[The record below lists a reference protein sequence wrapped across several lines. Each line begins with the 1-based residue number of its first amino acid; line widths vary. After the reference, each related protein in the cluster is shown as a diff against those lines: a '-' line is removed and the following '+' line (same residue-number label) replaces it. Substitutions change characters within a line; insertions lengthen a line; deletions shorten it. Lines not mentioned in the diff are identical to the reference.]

1 MFTQVK
7 IRGKGAE
14 NKRPTSSVGP
24 FNAIRDLVP
33 SATSSTPLKDL
44 KTRIASDSASV
55 TLMFGGNP
63 VDGAY
68 SLDALCSPG
77 SSSTDY
83 MQHLV
88 AVSPA
93 LHVCRVYLSLN
104 DKWNEE
110 VIVLLL
116 NTGQSTIRHVRAA
129 LAPQLSTSRFPAL
142 RGTGTPPAES
152 RSELLVFLSETGE
165 RLRGDDTLPVA
176 SESAMRD
183 FGRHSAV
190 IAQLEIPSADENR
203 MQAVLNWDA
212 AQRARFVAKAEK
224 LSDVAHE
231 EKNEEEDEDE
241 DDDDDDDEADADIR
255 LSKRIPTRESR
266 SDQEEREWY
275 LRCNEVAEK
284 GGHSATS
291 DAMSDDED
299 DEEQAGFLAPEKML
313 QAIDSNAPISAP
325 EEADVVQEGA
335 SYHEWRRTYIERL
348 QTVSRAVPP
357 PATFATLQEFHTAFE
372 GLSTTKSNTPGMA
385 ACGVTEVMEEFDSV
399 DPETE
404 ALIAQLFS
412 PARAFIQKLAD
423 MNLEKHDSEAAIQNF
438 SELNNLLEWHEK
450 IRCSDPSAAEK
461 DDDEVR
467 EILEGCKELHPLFT
481 TLLDKYAAAEV
492 FEDSSSQEAFASL
505 PEDFAANETWAKAL
519 LAAEEGRAEDEARNL
534 QELRAIAEQSSA
546 LHFVAAE
553 QISWARENV
562 ALAQRNSSDKLSRL
576 DAELA
581 RLQKARAREA
591 RASKALKDK
600 AAFLKREAVDERLQA
615 KRLQNKV
622 LHAALKS
629 KIRVQRADE
638 GVQVTKIAVGLV
650 EGLQRE
656 VTNEAAELASYA
668 VELKKAVAAD
678 VADAYLGAIKFTYI
692 ESKAFAKNLESAT
705 SAVQAAQQHW
715 SDKRSLSCAE
725 IPSSVEAEKEAKE
738 KMLSAQKSHTTIQ
751 EKIQGLNDQAA
762 AMERSFGPLKDFLG
776 SHADSVT
783 STGMTVC
790 TYRLSAEHLLE
801 WRAAHAEGPGANA
814 PREIENPDS
823 FRRAYTERFEGRAAG
838 VFESAGRLFK
848 SFSTALIF

>member
-63 VDGAY
+63 VDGNRPRFAQKLLKAQSPDIQVIEQRKSLLDDPESSDEESEPEQTWDWSHCAY

-325 EEADVVQEGA
+325 EEADVVQAPEKMLQAMDSNAPVSAPEEADAVQEGA

-412 PARAFIQKLAD
+412 PARAFIQKADIAQIFSPGRAFIQKLAD

-576 DAELA
+576 DAGTL
-581 RLQKARAREA
+581 
-591 RASKALKDK
+591 
-600 AAFLKREAVDERLQA
+600 
-615 KRLQNKV
+615 
-622 LHAALKS
+622 
-629 KIRVQRADE
+629 
-638 GVQVTKIAVGLV
+638 
-650 EGLQRE
+650 
-656 VTNEAAELASYA
+656 
-668 VELKKAVAAD
+668 
-678 VADAYLGAIKFTYI
+678 
-692 ESKAFAKNLESAT
+692 
-705 SAVQAAQQHW
+705 
-715 SDKRSLSCAE
+715 
-725 IPSSVEAEKEAKE
+725 P
-738 KMLSAQKSHTTIQ
+738 
-751 EKIQGLNDQAA
+751 
-762 AMERSFGPLKDFLG
+762 
-776 SHADSVT
+776 
-783 STGMTVC
+783 
-790 TYRLSAEHLLE
+790 
-801 WRAAHAEGPGANA
+801 
-814 PREIENPDS
+814 
-823 FRRAYTERFEGRAAG
+823 
-838 VFESAGRLFK
+838 
-848 SFSTALIF
+848 